1 MAVCASPPPTA
12 TSPHTCDLS
21 SVPMLLPGEYL
32 NCMRGTLRRV
42 EARRGAVQHGMPC
55 VSLFSTQQIRL
66 ATWSL
71 RSRSLARVLRPSACV
86 GLAVPLTSAASP
98 LATSVHYTLINPST
112 LMRPHRLPVTSNA
125 SAYLERNECMHTSGC
140 LEWTSPLVV
149 TGGGGAHSH
158 LPRSLFHRRQRLPGL
173 LTGVEYAGSDS
184 RGALPA
190 PSVFYTF
197 PSTIALGRSIGIHSI
212 STGSP
217 PTASCSGPKPGQVR
231 PTVSCPP

>member
-21 SVPMLLPGEYL
+21 SVPRLLPGEYL
-32 NCMRGTLRRV
+32 NCMRGTFRRV
-42 EARRGAVQHGMPC
+42 EARRGDVQHGMPC
-55 VSLFSTQQIRL
+55 VSLIRL
-66 ATWSL
+66 AMWSH
-71 RSRSLARVLRPSACV
+71 RSHSLARVLRPSTCV
-86 GLAVPLTSAASP
+86 GLAVPLTTAASP

-197 PSTIALGRSIGIHSI
+197 PSTIALWPSVGIHST
-212 STGSP
+212 STGIPS
-217 PTASCSGPKPGQVR
+217 TASRSGPKPGQAR
-231 PTVSCPP
+231 